1 MGVLLE
7 LKGMGC
13 RHLEHVLQA
22 MKTGWYH
29 FLSRCMDYGGIFKR
43 LDLAINDMGGL
54 LDIEI
59 LRECYYADK
68 VWKRS
73 RKYEGVDSGKL
84 SGTKGDT
91 AKTFYIGSKN
101 SPIHFCLYEK
111 EKEQRNKGIQTDIK
125 NRFEI
130 RLKNEK
136 AGQAAEELV
145 FQEIPNRP
153 LQALSSCRWTF
164 PTISC
169 GIYLSRT

>member
-84 SGTKGDT
+84 SRTKGDT
-91 AKTFYIGSKN
+91 AKTFISV
-101 SPIHFCLYEK
+101 
-111 EKEQRNKGIQTDIK
+111 QRT
-125 NRFEI
+125 
-130 RLKNEK
+130 
-136 AGQAAEELV
+136 
-145 FQEIPNRP
+145 
-153 LQALSSCRWTF
+153 ALSTSAYTRKKRSKGTRAYR
-164 PTISC
+164 PT
-169 GIYLSRT
+169 SRTALKSV